1 MSQNSNFDKKFEG
14 LEKFVMDEM
23 RKIYSEKAIEY
34 SMQPRNLG
42 VIENPDGYAKIK
54 GPCGDTMEIY
64 LKITNNCIKDAKFWT
79 DGCGATIACGSAVTE
94 LAKEKN
100 IKEIMKISP
109 MDVLDFLDGLPEENI
124 HCSILSV
131 NTLYAALAIYLLKQ
145 ERLEKNG

>member
-1 MSQNSNFDKKFEG
+1 MENNFDKIFKD
-14 LEKFVMDEM
+14 LEKSVMDET

-54 GPCGDTMEIY
+54 GPCGDTMEMY
-64 LKITNNCIKDAKFWT
+64 LKMDDNCIKDAKFWT
-79 DGCGATIACGSAVTE
+79 DGCGANIACGSAVTE
-94 LAKEKN
+94 LAKGKN
-100 IKEIMKISP
+100 IKEVMKISP

-131 NTLYAALAIYLLKQ
+131 NTLHTALAIYFLLKQ